1 MPLARALRAILL
13 AGTALVP
20 LSAAAQAPDA
30 RPELGRVVVG
40 GITIEQ
46 DAARTAVTQAQQRG
60 IVEWRRFDVG
70 RDHAV
75 EFRQPD
81 ARAVT
86 LNRVEARDP
95 SLIAGRITANGQV
108 VIVNRSGV
116 VFQQGAQV
124 DAAGLVVTAAD
135 IADENF
141 LAGRMVFD
149 RPGEPGARV
158 ENNGHIT
165 VREAG
170 LAALVAPRVV
180 NNGVITARLG
190 RVALAGGEA
199 HTVDLH
205 GDGLFEIEITRPV
218 TVAPAGGGPLVEN
231 TGTILAEGGRVRITA
246 AAADRIV
253 QDLVRAG
260 GRIGA
265 DTDAATG
272 RTGDVVIAGTGGAI
286 RVQGEVTARG
296 TAPGTRGGVVEVLG
310 NRVLAEPGA
319 VIDVS
324 GGAGGGEIAFG
335 ITRQGAAERRLA
347 ERTGVAAGARLNA
360 SATGAGDGGTV
371 IVHSTH
377 YTAVAG
383 GIAAR
388 GGPEGGRGG
397 FVEVS
402 GERGLVLTQA
412 PDVSAPAG
420 APGLVL
426 VDPVNITIVAADD
439 TRVNVEEGDIPF
451 VGDPFFAFV
460 LGEAAAPDQAFLSA
474 DVVAGFLGPLRLEA
488 SNDITV
494 AAPIAAGPQSG
505 SLALVA
511 GRDIVVDAQVSGYF
525 TLDFEAG
532 RDILVNAPLVAPGS
546 GTFALTAGRGIR
558 LAADVNVGVVEADL
572 RLSAG
577 AGGVLQTAGAIT
589 AGRLFL
595 DSSGDA
601 LFPGANGLATLRSA
615 DVAGDFFFSNGNT
628 PLRVSTLDDVMVP
641 VTARTI
647 RLRTTDTLTLEPG
660 TELIATGGE
669 AGRITLQA
677 GFVDVPLNQLG
688 GPGGQVIS
696 AALVEVAPAAP
707 ALVEVGAVEP
717 TPGAFAVSPG
727 LLGAIS
733 AGTLRIGGA
742 TVDGTLVTTAS
753 GIAFVAPTS
762 LFLALGVD
770 GALDLRTGGDVAQGA
785 SAPLS
790 VGRLTGGIGGS
801 VLLEDA
807 AGNVVRALGDLSA
820 GGDILIRNT
829 PSAGTMTVLE
839 GTAVTAAGLLRL
851 ESLSVT
857 VDGTA
862 RAGTVTLLAPISTVR
877 VRGDSAIAVAGDLTI
892 EAALS
897 EIDGLVQASGNVF
910 ILTPEEAWITS
921 AGRVI
926 AGADLTI
933 ESDTVFAEGLLQAGG
948 RILVF
953 ANDFGVIAGRASG
966 GGGMRVAGPFL
977 IFGGSEGEA
986 PFDAR
991 GTALQIV
998 LGSGGFAEG
1007 ALDVRSLLV
1016 LGGEGVDMAGTVGG
1030 VGGRPAAAIARRAD
1044 EEGNLLPDPPPFA
1057 AFFLLNGCEI
1067 GVAACA
1073 PRRDLPRPEDL
1084 DVPGDPATVLR
1095 PPALALVF
1103 QPPRDPSEEEEQAAP
1118 DIRAGDF

>member
-30 RPELGRVVVG
+30 RPEFGRVVVG

-319 VIDVS
+319 MIDVS
-324 GGAGGGEIAFG
+324 GRAGGGEIAFG

-360 SATGAGDGGTV
+360 SATGAGDGGTI

-402 GERGLVLTQA
+402 GERGLVVAAA
-412 PDVSAPAG
+412 PDAGAPAG
-420 APGLVL
+420 EPGSVL
-426 VDPVNITIVAADD
+426 IDPVDLTIVAAGDP
-439 TRVNVEEGDIPF
+439 RINIGAGDI
-451 VGDPFFAFV
+451 VGDVLAEATPPDTAFI
-460 LGEAAAPDQAFLSA
+460 GA
-474 DVVAGFLGPLRLEA
+474 DLVAGFLSDLRLEA

-494 AAPIAAGPQSG
+494 ETTVTAGVQSG
-505 SLALVA
+505 RLNLAA
-511 GRDIVVDAQVSGYF
+511 GRDIVVNGQI
-525 TLDFEAG
+525 LDFPGLGLEAGRDIRVNVSLSAGSFPGDVALTAGRDIRVDAAITGHGLLGLGAG
-532 RDILVNAPLVAPGS
+532 RDILVNAALGVVSDNTLALVAG
-546 GTFALTAGRGIR
+546 GGIR
-558 LAADVNVGVVEADL
+558 LAADVDAPVAGVQL
-572 RLSAG
+572 TAG
-577 AGGVLQTAGAIT
+577 SGGILQTAGRIRAASLAIGS
-589 AGRLFL
+589 AA
-595 DSSGDA
+595 DA
-601 LFPGANGLATLRSA
+601 LLTRPNEVDTLFGFGVTGDLVFDNGT
-615 DVAGDFFFSNGNT
+615 T
-628 PLRVSTLDDVMVP
+628 PLIATIQTA
-641 VTARTI
+641 TARSI
-647 RLRTTDTLTLEPG
+647 LLRTAAPLTLEAR
-660 TELIATGGE
+660 TALTATGTGG
-669 AGRITLQA
+669 AGRVSLQA
-677 GFVDVPLNQLG
+677 TRLVLPTGSFSLTGEVVEFAP
-688 GPGGQVIS
+688 IS
-696 AALVEVAPAAP
+696 AAPVLVVDTLPSAGFGVTPVLVA
-707 ALVEVGAVEP
+707 AV
-717 TPGAFAVSPG
+717 
-727 LLGAIS
+727 S

-742 TVDGTLVTTAS
+742 TVGGVLTTTAS
-753 GIAFVAPTS
+753 GITFETG
-762 LFLALGVD
+762 LDFG
-770 GALDLRTGGDVAQGA
+770 GTLDLRSLGGITQALLAGPIEV
-785 SAPLS
+785 L
-790 VGRLTGGIGGS
+790 RLTGAAEGG
-801 VLLEDA
+801 VLLGDVFNQVPELGPFTAGGEFRLLNETALVVPLGAMVRA
-807 AGNVVRALGDLSA
+807 AGDLVLTALGGDL
-820 GGDILIRNT
+820 
-829 PSAGTMTVLE
+829 TVL
-839 GTAVTAAGLLRL
+839 GTVRGGTVDLFSDGLL
-851 ESLSVT
+851 
-857 VDGTA
+857 
-862 RAGTVTLLAPISTVR
+862 TVT
-877 VRGDSAIAVAGDLTI
+877 GNSAIATAGGMFLGSSEAVLVDGLI
-892 EAALS
+892 EAAG
-897 EIDGLVQASGNVF
+897 EILIAAPSAFLAGTSRAGGGLIVS
-910 ILTPEEAWITS
+910 TS
-921 AGRVI
+921 AAGFGGLDARTHPVVLRLGGDGI
-926 AGADLTI
+926 ADGTLDAGVLLVEGGAAASL
-933 ESDTVFAEGLLQAGG
+933 
-948 RILVF
+948 
-953 ANDFGVIAGRASG
+953 FGS
-966 GGGMRVAGPFL
+966 VAG
-977 IFGGSEGEA
+977 I
-986 PFDAR
+986 
-991 GTALQIV
+991 
-998 LGSGGFAEG
+998 
-1007 ALDVRSLLV
+1007 
-1016 LGGEGVDMAGTVGG
+1016 
-1030 VGGRPAAAIARRAD
+1030 GGRPAAARVVRSAP
-1044 EEGNLLPDPPPFA
+1044 EQPPFGDPPPNA
-1057 AFFLLNGCEI
+1057 GRFLFNGCEM